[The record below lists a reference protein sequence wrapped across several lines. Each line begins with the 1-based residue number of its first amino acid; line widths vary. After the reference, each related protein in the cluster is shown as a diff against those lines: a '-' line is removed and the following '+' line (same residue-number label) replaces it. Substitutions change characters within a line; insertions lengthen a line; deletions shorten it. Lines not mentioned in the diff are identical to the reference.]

1 MGKAL
6 VAVGSFLALCLLV
19 LAAVVF
25 FTRHE
30 DRIAVDA
37 LLAERLS
44 KAVVTASQENT
55 PLDLRDVT
63 DFDWDRVFVYPPGT
77 PRTEISQALGFE
89 FRGDLSYTA
98 ESSEVFVFTN
108 NGAFVRF
115 ADYRGRNVWEGLQR
129 PIAQLTANDA
139 VFRVRDGVVRPA
151 G

>member
-6 VAVGSFLALCLLV
+6 LAIGSFLTLCLAV

-44 KAVVTASQENT
+44 KAVVTAEQEHT
-55 PLDLRDVT
+55 PLDLRDST
-63 DFDWDRVFVYPPGT
+63 PFDWDRVIVYPPGT
-77 PRTEISQALGFE
+77 PRATVSQALGFE
-89 FRGDLSYTA
+89 FKGDLNYTA

-108 NGAFVRF
+108 NRAFVRF
-115 ADYRGRNVWEGLQR
+115 ADYRGRDVWQGLRR
-129 PIAQLTANDA
+129 PIAELGANDA
-139 VFRVRDGVVRPA
+139 VFSVRGGVVTPQ

>member
-6 VAVGSFLALCLLV
+6 LAVGSFLALCFLI

-44 KAVVTASQENT
+44 RAVVVAGQDQV
-55 PLDLRDVT
+55 PLDLRDQT
-63 DFDWDRVFVYPPGT
+63 PFDWDRVIVYPPGT
-77 PRTEISQALGFE
+77 PRAQVSAALGFE
-89 FRGDLSYTA
+89 FKGDLPYTA

-115 ADYRGRNVWEGLQR
+115 ADYRGRARWVGLRR
-129 PIAQLTANDA
+129 PIAELTANDA
-139 VFRVRDGVVRPA
+139 VFDVRNGVVSPA